1 MCDLRADTIDTIA
14 ANVDAPG
21 AARRLVARAAGHAH
35 VSAGQGEDAVL
46 LTSETVTNVV
56 RHTDSTTMTISISCD
71 GCDLTVSIGDS
82 DPSPPRAQEPSD
94 SEESGRGLVLVRRL
108 AASWGVDATP
118 RGKQVWF
125 RPSH

>member
-1 MCDLRADTIDTIA
+1 M
-14 ANVDAPG
+14 
-21 AARRLVARAAGHAH
+21 
-35 VSAGQGEDAVL
+35 
-46 LTSETVTNVV
+46 TV
-56 RHTDSTTMTISISCD
+56 SISCD
-71 GCDLTVSIGDS
+71 GADLTVSIGDS
-82 DPSPPRAQEPSD
+82 DPTPPLAHDPSD